1 MRHRASR
8 FSTPAAPA
16 AQRRRLVRQ
25 CAERFDWESGR
36 MYLADLVAGLKRKP
50 WAELEQ
56 LPAYVELLPGDD

>member
-1 MRHRASR
+1 
-8 FSTPAAPA
+8 
-16 AQRRRLVRQ
+16 
-25 CAERFDWESGR
+25 